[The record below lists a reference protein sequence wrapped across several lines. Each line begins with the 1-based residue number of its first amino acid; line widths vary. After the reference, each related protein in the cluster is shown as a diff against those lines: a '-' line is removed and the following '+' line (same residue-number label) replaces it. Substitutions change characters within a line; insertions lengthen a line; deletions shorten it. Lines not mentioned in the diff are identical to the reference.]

1 MGYWIFFLL
10 AVAALVVS
18 YLMRSSPDPHNREI
32 ARYIGYA
39 AIAFVLVAMFFR
51 RRTPPTPPMPRD

>member
-32 ARYIGYA
+32 ARYIGS
-39 AIAFVLVAMFFR
+39 LVSG
-51 RRTPPTPPMPRD
+51 